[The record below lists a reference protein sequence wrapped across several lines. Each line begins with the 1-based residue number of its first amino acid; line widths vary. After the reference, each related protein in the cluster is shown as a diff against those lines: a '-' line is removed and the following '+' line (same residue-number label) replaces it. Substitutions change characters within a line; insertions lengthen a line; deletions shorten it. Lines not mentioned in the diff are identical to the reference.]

1 MKLFLRFFSVS
12 SLFFS
17 CKRLIFLLLLLSGFA
32 SAAWGADISAN
43 AYIYFNVA
51 DYPAVQTSME
61 GGGKLQVLLGHNTW
75 SEGYLMERV
84 KGTKTMYQVK
94 MVKWDGCTQLCF
106 MTGEAKWGGEG
117 ASPTNRKQ
125 WALSSTP
132 IYSFGNNITTSAPA
146 RFYKNGSSL
155 ARSGN
160 INYKVEVSASNG
172 SVSLKNYD
180 DESVTAGSNVI
191 YGTVLKITATPNA
204 NYELVSV
211 TVGGKTYTAAEFTQ
225 GMEYTVTAATTISA
239 TFQATTCSTKPT
251 IKINGTPTS
260 TTNSITVNATATA
273 SGANCS
279 LTDTG
284 IKLYSDQACT
294 QEVKS
299 VSVHATSGTA
309 LNITASDLTHN
320 TTYYVKAYASTGGGT
335 TYTDAVEVK
344 TLPSYATYEI
354 RGSFDGESWPSV
366 NKCTVLEGSEEACS
380 ITKEL
385 ATNTTYEFKF
395 VLTDS
400 EHPTEEWFGNNG
412 TMTSGN
418 CTGWTFNTSDGN
430 CKITTTI
437 AGEYIFSMCYK
448 KDHGYQVSVTYPT
461 PTCDETNPCIVPGS
475 TLYLQPNAN
484 WKEASARFAAYFFNN
499 CTNQNTW
506 VNMTDA
512 DKDGIYECTVPEG
525 NWLNLIFCRMNPA
538 SAENNWNDGV
548 KWNQTAD
555 LSASCGYDLFV
566 MPENVWD
573 NADDSNWAYKIPDV
587 KGAYIAATRNITTVC
602 SNDLSRFASL
612 YVYKTG
618 EDDPENEGY
627 ELESYKWMYSA
638 NGTSWSAYTPEEATE
653 YGVKGKNNNI
663 RTYQTGYYRCDI
675 TLTNGTNSKTLQSN
689 VIEVTQA
696 TNCDASITDKGNDFP
711 VFYITTTQ
719 NFPTC
724 SKDYNS
730 QCGEDMKAKRT
741 VDVKMYNKGAL
752 CYDRKARMNIRG
764 SSSLNFDKKS
774 YAFVGGKADA
784 KVGGDVK
791 TDKLGFFGLPEH
803 KDWVLYAAYADASM
817 LRNVMAMKAYA
828 TMTGMWSCHTQHVK
842 VYMDG
847 QFAGVYVFMEKPTYG
862 KGRVMVDENNGYL
875 FGFDKTSVDDRFES
889 KDNSIDAKKSTF
901 KSMYSGR
908 DGIKSYDTDFDQ
920 RFEIEYPEREKVAF
934 NDDEELVNEQAW
946 TDKVNKLKARIN
958 EFEEALSTNDYG
970 KVRTLIDYQ
979 TWADWFILN
988 EFCKN
993 LDGFRASNWFI
1004 IENEG
1009 ATIKASPIWDFE
1021 LSFANKAS
1029 KSTMGES
1036 TSGWLH
1042 EHEGMHTDGFPI
1054 PFWFNGVGATNADT
1068 GDKDGTGWTINE
1080 GLGFGGLLK
1089 DPCFKQ
1095 MLKDRWAIHT
1105 AANGGITE
1113 LIEWVTNQSNIE
1125 NMADLLDL
1133 EEERWPVASRSKNAN
1148 GKENGYDPQSKWQTQ
1163 VSEIQTYVQER
1174 KNKMDAL
1181 IEGLTVGYRQT
1192 LVKDAKP
1199 SNWTTLTPTKKDGV
1213 DVYTFDEGREKITF
1227 VTYMTTTDNP
1237 NGADLEGGM
1246 QAADMW
1252 KFYASTEDLTA
1263 EQLDALD
1270 ASVWKL
1276 FAKSNTPELPALG
1289 QAECGYYFVEGALC
1303 ATNMKSQYIRIKV
1316 TPTCEQ
1322 GDCDNNYY
1330 RIKLTDT
1337 YTGNVIYSP
1346 SIKGVDGTATSVITI
1361 PCQGEFEYVVETKK
1375 GAVYWTEIE
1384 GSKNLLSAAA
1394 YRGATT
1400 LKVELLN
1407 CRATDTTDAVVAK
1420 FTEQID
1426 GVVTYFQIG
1435 FYNNGELITSI
1446 PSLEGETGITN
1457 GGSKVFENLQLPAGS
1472 SYIIYRRDNNRTYD
1486 AVYSCIVEQ
1495 NNVSNEHSGLESNQF
1510 TTATFEVSD
1519 TGMPSIRFETTT
1531 KNDRYW
1537 ISTPF
1542 AGHTGFDGSEQNKQ
1556 HYSEELDNNTMLA
1569 VNCQGV
1575 QGGAQG
1581 DYYLYKFMEK
1591 ENSWSGNLAQAGVKD
1606 AYNNNTEVATNNN
1619 SEYGF
1624 HNGADMH
1631 SVWVR
1636 WLFDSMQ
1643 GKLYIHHVHNMHLEC
1658 KDFSDKVTRIAPT
1671 TSDEATGMLTFEVA
1685 DLTNVKS
1692 YRIVAD
1698 HPHGNGAF
1706 EVQPWGVDYQEV
1718 ITNIGG
1724 ATFTYNYAQN
1734 CMSVMY
1740 TDIVLLTIP
1749 CQEAGVSIN
1758 AQGRVEVLVNNIG
1771 TLDTEEGMY
1780 SVVVKNHGTPLT
1792 MRGTGTNYVGKALAV
1807 GEQEVFTSTDVITGS
1822 YYIMA
1827 SLYYG
1832 NTLLS
1837 TCSLQD
1843 IDCEYAVTDTVRYTV
1858 DANLGLEYEDPC
1870 LLTFGSLEKALKHL
1884 KGTAKFMKGN
1894 SLAYPVVMEVAYS
1907 TTTYKGTRKA
1917 GVSGGG
1923 TESENSMALIIDN
1936 INQVDAINPLIIRAA
1951 NPNAAPWVQHI
1962 IIRNSRNITLDGLFI
1977 VSDVTGAIKDDAL
1990 EFDVNSM
1997 SWELIELGAVK
2008 DAKILVK
2015 NSTIGSS
2022 GFTGLHASGY
2032 DGITFI
2038 NNNFEAVFD
2047 GTDGNSTTWG
2057 ASAKFIRCKNIKFM
2071 RNNFRGDHA
2080 TLVWLQESTD
2090 ALFMNN
2096 VFWNTN
2102 QYQGRCAAIRLVSQ
2116 FGLPVN
2122 NMAFYYNT
2130 LYLADSELNS
2140 YKYDFLRFGQQH
2152 ETVGSY
2158 PDSYTNIE
2166 FMYNNA
2172 YSYDTDI
2179 PGRNNNAEAF
2189 YGIDITSKYPNFCH
2203 NNFWSEYDEKATSTE
2218 SAFSFGC
2225 ANQDMINVREQLC
2238 TTTATGPASLI
2249 VRGEDLNIG
2258 VRPSSDIANALGASK
2273 GHDHDR
2279 YNTERPSTGTK
2290 WTLGA
2295 YQQGTEKVTNTII
2308 WQGVAS
2314 SDWDD
2319 RNNWIDKETG
2329 MRLNCLNL
2337 LSTNLVAIIPAE
2349 FSKQYP
2355 TPAEGIRNWPKIPE
2369 NFTEGRT
2376 NMAYDEHVSAGLGTA
2391 KTPGEITQY
2400 VSSIIME
2407 FGSGIE
2413 GVENLVENAGE
2424 KEEIR
2429 RYNQVTYNFD
2439 VERSK
2444 WYLVGTV
2451 VKKEDAQ
2458 AEGGY
2463 RNVISGD
2470 YYIANHE
2477 PHVYMHQSLID
2488 PETRK
2493 ADWAASFPDLDVEV
2507 PADKVFAIQ
2516 IPDQYGPNKLTAKRY
2531 YRKDPDQSKLLWG
2544 SKPWQYT
2551 FTGRFVNESALPE
2564 YTGLTAGTP
2573 ALLNNSYPMNI
2584 DARVIEEKGLG
2595 SVLLYDYEMGSFKNI
2610 SGDGLI
2616 KPQHGFVIEPTG
2628 TSLTITPDMLVGGDT
2643 KSRSVDQEKSI
2654 YVLKLNKA
2662 NATGAAS
2669 TIHLVYDAEADG
2681 LKPAALDTRKV
2692 YSNNTTTPD
2701 LYMLMY
2707 DDTYQRLHVGSTT
2720 QTIALGISIQ
2730 ESMPVSFEKASNN
2743 GFSQVTLVDTYT
2755 GKEYNLLGN
2764 DKIVTETLP
2773 AGVTEG
2779 RFYLNIEVNN
2789 DYVADD
2795 DVTTPVESI
2804 TDQQG
2809 IQLYVQDG
2817 STISITT
2824 TKGELKTVYVSDITG
2839 RTQTYNVHGTHV
2851 KIRPP
2856 VANGVYTVRVVGNE
2870 TSRIEKVILNK

>member
-1 MKLFLRFFSVS
+1 
-12 SLFFS
+12 
-17 CKRLIFLLLLLSGFA
+17 
-32 SAAWGADISAN
+32 
-43 AYIYFNVA
+43 
-51 DYPAVQTSME
+51 
-61 GGGKLQVLLGHNTW
+61 
-75 SEGYLMERV
+75 
-84 KGTKTMYQVK
+84 
-94 MVKWDGCTQLCF
+94 
-106 MTGEAKWGGEG
+106 
-117 ASPTNRKQ
+117 
-125 WALSSTP
+125 
-132 IYSFGNNITTSAPA
+132 
-146 RFYKNGSSL
+146 
-155 ARSGN
+155 
-160 INYKVEVSASNG
+160 
-172 SVSLKNYD
+172 
-180 DESVTAGSNVI
+180 
-191 YGTVLKITATPNA
+191 
-204 NYELVSV
+204 
-211 TVGGKTYTAAEFTQ
+211 
-225 GMEYTVTAATTISA
+225 
-239 TFQATTCSTKPT
+239 
-251 IKINGTPTS
+251 
-260 TTNSITVNATATA
+260 
-273 SGANCS
+273 
-279 LTDTG
+279 
-284 IKLYSDQACT
+284 
-294 QEVKS
+294 
-299 VSVHATSGTA
+299 
-309 LNITASDLTHN
+309 
-320 TTYYVKAYASTGGGT
+320 
-335 TYTDAVEVK
+335 
-344 TLPSYATYEI
+344 
-354 RGSFDGESWPSV
+354 
-366 NKCTVLEGSEEACS
+366 
-380 ITKEL
+380 
-385 ATNTTYEFKF
+385 
-395 VLTDS
+395 
-400 EHPTEEWFGNNG
+400 
-412 TMTSGN
+412 
-418 CTGWTFNTSDGN
+418 
-430 CKITTTI
+430 
-437 AGEYIFSMCYK
+437 
-448 KDHGYQVSVTYPT
+448 
-461 PTCDETNPCIVPGS
+461 
-475 TLYLQPNAN
+475 
-484 WKEASARFAAYFFNN
+484 
-499 CTNQNTW
+499 
-506 VNMTDA
+506 
-512 DKDGIYECTVPEG
+512 
-525 NWLNLIFCRMNPA
+525 
-538 SAENNWNDGV
+538 
-548 KWNQTAD
+548 
-555 LSASCGYDLFV
+555 
-566 MPENVWD
+566 
-573 NADDSNWAYKIPDV
+573 
-587 KGAYIAATRNITTVC
+587 
-602 SNDLSRFASL
+602 
-612 YVYKTG
+612 
-618 EDDPENEGY
+618 
-627 ELESYKWMYSA
+627 
-638 NGTSWSAYTPEEATE
+638 
-653 YGVKGKNNNI
+653 
-663 RTYQTGYYRCDI
+663 
-675 TLTNGTNSKTLQSN
+675 
-689 VIEVTQA
+689 
-696 TNCDASITDKGNDFP
+696 
-711 VFYITTTQ
+711 
-719 NFPTC
+719 
-724 SKDYNS
+724 
-730 QCGEDMKAKRT
+730 
-741 VDVKMYNKGAL
+741 
-752 CYDRKARMNIRG
+752 
-764 SSSLNFDKKS
+764 
-774 YAFVGGKADA
+774 
-784 KVGGDVK
+784 
-791 TDKLGFFGLPEH
+791 
-803 KDWVLYAAYADASM
+803 
-817 LRNVMAMKAYA
+817 
-828 TMTGMWSCHTQHVK
+828 
-842 VYMDG
+842 
-847 QFAGVYVFMEKPTYG
+847 
-862 KGRVMVDENNGYL
+862 
-875 FGFDKTSVDDRFES
+875 
-889 KDNSIDAKKSTF
+889 
-901 KSMYSGR
+901 
-908 DGIKSYDTDFDQ
+908 
-920 RFEIEYPEREKVAF
+920 
-934 NDDEELVNEQAW
+934 
-946 TDKVNKLKARIN
+946 
-958 EFEEALSTNDYG
+958 
-970 KVRTLIDYQ
+970 
-979 TWADWFILN
+979 
-988 EFCKN
+988 
-993 LDGFRASNWFI
+993 
-1004 IENEG
+1004 
-1009 ATIKASPIWDFE
+1009 
-1021 LSFANKAS
+1021 
-1029 KSTMGES
+1029 
-1036 TSGWLH
+1036 
-1042 EHEGMHTDGFPI
+1042 
-1054 PFWFNGVGATNADT
+1054 
-1068 GDKDGTGWTINE
+1068 
-1080 GLGFGGLLK
+1080 
-1089 DPCFKQ
+1089 
-1095 MLKDRWAIHT
+1095 
-1105 AANGGITE
+1105 
-1113 LIEWVTNQSNIE
+1113 
-1125 NMADLLDL
+1125 
-1133 EEERWPVASRSKNAN
+1133 
-1148 GKENGYDPQSKWQTQ
+1148 
-1163 VSEIQTYVQER
+1163 
-1174 KNKMDAL
+1174 
-1181 IEGLTVGYRQT
+1181 
-1192 LVKDAKP
+1192 
-1199 SNWTTLTPTKKDGV
+1199 
-1213 DVYTFDEGREKITF
+1213 
-1227 VTYMTTTDNP
+1227 
-1237 NGADLEGGM
+1237 
-1246 QAADMW
+1246 
-1252 KFYASTEDLTA
+1252 
-1263 EQLDALD
+1263 
-1270 ASVWKL
+1270 
-1276 FAKSNTPELPALG
+1276 
-1289 QAECGYYFVEGALC
+1289 
-1303 ATNMKSQYIRIKV
+1303 
-1316 TPTCEQ
+1316 
-1322 GDCDNNYY
+1322 
-1330 RIKLTDT
+1330 
-1337 YTGNVIYSP
+1337 
-1346 SIKGVDGTATSVITI
+1346 
-1361 PCQGEFEYVVETKK
+1361 
-1375 GAVYWTEIE
+1375 
-1384 GSKNLLSAAA
+1384 
-1394 YRGATT
+1394 
-1400 LKVELLN
+1400 
-1407 CRATDTTDAVVAK
+1407 
-1420 FTEQID
+1420 
-1426 GVVTYFQIG
+1426 
-1435 FYNNGELITSI
+1435 
-1446 PSLEGETGITN
+1446 
-1457 GGSKVFENLQLPAGS
+1457 
-1472 SYIIYRRDNNRTYD
+1472 
-1486 AVYSCIVEQ
+1486 
-1495 NNVSNEHSGLESNQF
+1495 
-1510 TTATFEVSD
+1510 
-1519 TGMPSIRFETTT
+1519 
-1531 KNDRYW
+1531 
-1537 ISTPF
+1537 
-1542 AGHTGFDGSEQNKQ
+1542 
-1556 HYSEELDNNTMLA
+1556 MLA